1 MIPTRRTL
9 HLLLAGLPL
18 AAVPLVFPPAW
29 VLVVAS
35 WVVLLLACAVDV
47 VLLTSARPTLA
58 LAAPHVAA
66 VHTDLT
72 AEVTC
77 TQASSYRFGADVTL
91 ELEGPMDET
100 RSERGTLRPGST
112 VLPVG
117 LRAHARGVATIRAV
131 FLRVLGPFGLVAR
144 VTRDDVPEH
153 AITII
158 PDVARVKRM
167 AIAHFGS
174 EAMLGG
180 ARRERWAG
188 EGGEFESLQAYVPG
202 MDTRSVDWKAT
213 ARHHALRVRR
223 HHLERRQRVVV
234 AIDTGRTMAEP
245 IDGLSRLDHAVH
257 AALLLARVALA
268 GGDLVGLHAYGA
280 EPRAY
285 TEPRGGASQMARLRT
300 ATAALTAEDD
310 ETNHVLGLR
319 DLARKLGRRS
329 MVVVFTEFTD
339 ATTAE
344 LMVETLGHLSRR
356 HLVVF
361 VSLDD
366 PLLEEPLVHA
376 PETAEDLAAAVIAG
390 GMAQRRHQ
398 VLARLRRMGVLV
410 THARPGPAAGEL
422 LDRYLEVKRRRL
434 IG

>member
-1 MIPTRRTL
+1 MVPTRRTL
-9 HLLLAGLPL
+9 TLLLAGLPL
-18 AAVPLVFPPAW
+18 AALPLVFAPAA
-29 VLVVAS
+29 LVV
-35 WVVLLLACAVDV
+35 
-47 VLLTSARPTLA
+47 LTSWFVLAVACVVDALLVRGARASLTLEAPRHAGVGTDVPVA
-58 LAAPHVAA
+58 LR
-66 VHTDLT
+66 
-72 AEVTC
+72 VTHG
-77 TQASSYRFGADVTL
+77 ARFVLGADVAF
-91 ELEGPMDET
+91 ELEGPLGPPNGT
-100 RSERGTLRPGST
+100 HLALAPGASEHTLT
-112 VLPVG
+112 VH
-117 LRAHARGVATIRAV
+117 AEARGIGAVRAV
-131 FLRVLGPFGLVAR
+131 FLRLFGPLGLVAR
-144 VTRDDVPEH
+144 VSRTSLLAADVSV
-153 AITII
+153 I
-158 PDVARVKRM
+158 PDVERVKKM

-180 ARRERWAG
+180 VRKERWAG
-188 EGGEFESLQAYVPG
+188 EGGEFESLAAYVHG

-213 ARHHALRVRR
+213 ARHQSLRVRR
-223 HHLERRQRVVV
+223 HHLERRQRVIV

-257 AALLLARVALA
+257 SSLLLARVALA

-300 ATAALTAEDD
+300 ASASLFAEDD

-319 DLARKLGRRS
+319 DLARRLGRRS

-339 ATTAE
+339 GTTAE
-344 LMVETLGHLSRR
+344 LMIETLGHLSRR

-376 PETAEDLAAAVIAG
+376 PTTAEDLAAAVIAG
-390 GMAQRRHQ
+390 GMAQKRHQ
-398 VLARLRRMGVLV
+398 VLARLTRMGVLV
-410 THARPGPAAGEL
+410 VHARPGRAAGEL
-422 LDRYLEVKRRRL
+422 LDRYLSVKRRRL